1 MSFPLS
7 GHKKLLGRYLAPQR
21 WRVFGLAALL
31 LAGIGLQLI
40 NPQVVRYFI
49 DTAQAGGP
57 LNNLLVA
64 SLAFLIV
71 GLSARALSLAASYTG
86 MHVAWAAT
94 NALRA
99 DLLSHV
105 LRLDMPFHKLHTPG
119 ELIERV
125 DGDPG
130 MLGGFF
136 GQTVV
141 KTAANVLL
149 VAGILAFLYREDA
162 RAGITLTIYAALAV
176 TALAALQGYGTRR
189 WAASRQAWAEQNGYI
204 EEHLAGAE
212 DIRGVGAE
220 AYVQSELTTL
230 ARKVLVVERSARMSQ
245 ALGASVTG
253 FLYVVGY
260 SMGLAVGALLYL
272 RGEVSIGTAFV
283 IVYYIGMLASPLDA
297 LREEAGNLQ
306 QATAGVQRIE
316 SILATRPVVREALSA
331 ELPDGA
337 LELELDDVSFTY
349 RDRPDMAAGDRAL
362 EDISFRL
369 MPGRALGV
377 LGRTGSGKSTLSRL
391 LFRLYDPDA
400 GSIRL
405 GGADLRDIGLSD
417 LRRRAGILTQDVQL
431 FEGSLRDNIALFNP
445 SVKDAAIW
453 EALAALGLRGWVEA
467 MPDRLDTEVA
477 TGGGNLS
484 AGEAQLVAFARLLL
498 RDPGLVI
505 LDEAASRLDP
515 NTERRL
521 ERAID
526 VLLLDRTAI
535 IIAHRIETLLRSDD
549 ILVLE
554 GGRVAEFGRRVE
566 LAADPNSRFSHLLRA
581 GLEEALA

>member
-1 MSFPLS
+1 MQFPYA
-7 GHKKLLGRYLAPQR
+7 GHGKMLGRYLAPQR
-21 WRVFGLAALL
+21 LRVLGLAALL
-31 LAGIGLQLI
+31 LAGIGLQLV
-40 NPQVVRYFI
+40 NPQVIRYFI

-57 LNNLLVA
+57 LDRLLLASLVFLVA
-64 SLAFLIV
+64 
-71 GLSARALSLAASYTG
+71 GLLARALSLAASYSG
-86 MHVAWAAT
+86 MQVAWTAT

-99 DLLSHV
+99 DLLGHV

-130 MLGGFF
+130 MLGAFF
-136 GQTVV
+136 AQTVI
-141 KTAANVLL
+141 KTAANLLL
-149 VAGILAFLYREDA
+149 VAGILAFLYRENA
-162 RAGITLTIYAALAV
+162 RAGVTLTIYTALAV
-176 TALAALQGYGTRR
+176 LALLTLQKYGTRR

-220 AYVQSELTTL
+220 AYVQEGLSAL
-230 ARKVLVVERSARMSQ
+230 AGKLLIVERSARMAQ
-245 ALGASVTG
+245 ALGASITG

-260 SMGLAVGALLYL
+260 GLGLAVGALLYM
-272 RGEVSIGTAFV
+272 RGEVSIGTAFI

-316 SILATRPVVREALSA
+316 SLLAMRPLVQEAPTA
-331 ELPDGA
+331 QLPDGA
-337 LELELDDVSFTY
+337 LEVVLEGVSFAY
-349 RDRPDMAAGDRAL
+349 RDRADHEAGDPVL
-362 EDISFRL
+362 ENVSFHL
-369 MPGRALGV
+369 TPGRILGV
-377 LGRTGSGKSTLSRL
+377 LGRTGSGKSTLTRL
-391 LFRLYDPDA
+391 LFRLYDPDTGA
-400 GSIRL
+400 IRL
-405 GGADLRDIGLSD
+405 GGADLRDVGLGD
-417 LRRRAGILTQDVQL
+417 LRQRAGMVTQDVQL
-431 FEGSLRDNIALFNP
+431 FEGSLRDNIALFDP
-445 SVKDAAIW
+445 DVTDAAIW
-453 EALAALGLRGWVEA
+453 KALEALGLREWVEA
-467 MPDRLDTEVA
+467 MPGGLGTEVA

-515 NTERRL
+515 ITERRL

-526 VLLLDRTAI
+526 GLLVNRTAI
-535 IIAHRIETLLRSDD
+535 IIAHRVATLRRADD
-549 ILVLE
+549 ILVLQ
-554 GGRVAEFGRRVE
+554 GGRVEEFGSRAE
-566 LAADPNSRFSHLLRA
+566 LAADADSRFSRLLRA

>member
-1 MSFPLS
+1 
-7 GHKKLLGRYLAPQR
+7 
-21 WRVFGLAALL
+21 
-31 LAGIGLQLI
+31 
-40 NPQVVRYFI
+40 
-49 DTAQAGGP
+49 
-57 LNNLLVA
+57 
-64 SLAFLIV
+64 
-71 GLSARALSLAASYTG
+71 
-86 MHVAWAAT
+86 
-94 NALRA
+94 
-99 DLLSHV
+99 
-105 LRLDMPFHKLHTPG
+105 
-119 ELIERV
+119 
-125 DGDPG
+125 
-130 MLGGFF
+130 
-136 GQTVV
+136 
-141 KTAANVLL
+141 
-149 VAGILAFLYREDA
+149 
-162 RAGITLTIYAALAV
+162 
-176 TALAALQGYGTRR
+176 
-189 WAASRQAWAEQNGYI
+189 
-204 EEHLAGAE
+204 
-212 DIRGVGAE
+212 
-220 AYVQSELTTL
+220 
-230 ARKVLVVERSARMSQ
+230 
-245 ALGASVTG
+245 
-253 FLYVVGY
+253 
-260 SMGLAVGALLYL
+260 
-272 RGEVSIGTAFV
+272 
-283 IVYYIGMLASPLDA
+283 
-297 LREEAGNLQ
+297 
-306 QATAGVQRIE
+306 
-316 SILATRPVVREALSA
+316 VREALSA

-417 LRRRAGILTQDVQL
+417 LRRRAGMVTQDVQL

>member
-1 MSFPLS
+1 M
-7 GHKKLLGRYLAPQR
+7 Q
-21 WRVFGLAALL
+21 
-31 LAGIGLQLI
+31 
-40 NPQVVRYFI
+40 
-49 DTAQAGGP
+49 
-57 LNNLLVA
+57 
-64 SLAFLIV
+64 
-71 GLSARALSLAASYTG
+71 
-86 MHVAWAAT
+86 VAWTAT

-99 DLLSHV
+99 DLLGHV

-130 MLGGFF
+130 MLGAFF
-136 GQTVV
+136 AQTVI
-141 KTAANVLL
+141 KTAANLLL

-162 RAGITLTIYAALAV
+162 RAGVTLTIYTALAV
-176 TALAALQGYGTRR
+176 LALLALQNYGTRR

-220 AYVQSELTTL
+220 AYVQAGLSAL
-230 ARKVLVVERSARMSQ
+230 AGKLLIVERSARMAQ
-245 ALGASVTG
+245 ALGASITG

-260 SMGLAVGALLYL
+260 GLGLAVGALLYM
-272 RGEVSIGTAFV
+272 RGEVSIGTAFI

-316 SILATRPVVREALSA
+316 SLLAMRPLVQEAPTA
-331 ELPDGA
+331 QLPDGA
-337 LELELDDVSFTY
+337 LEVVLEGVSFAY
-349 RDRPDMAAGDRAL
+349 RDRADHEASDPVL
-362 EDISFRL
+362 ENVSFHL
-369 MPGRALGV
+369 TPGRILGV
-377 LGRTGSGKSTLSRL
+377 LGRTGSGKSTLTRL

-400 GSIRL
+400 GAIRL
-405 GGADLRDIGLSD
+405 GGADLRDVGLD
-417 LRRRAGILTQDVQL
+417 ELRQRAGMVTQDVQL
-431 FEGSLRDNIALFNP
+431 FEGSLRDNIALFDP
-445 SVKDAAIW
+445 DVTDAAIW
-453 EALAALGLRGWVEA
+453 KALEALGLREWVEA
-467 MPDRLDTEVA
+467 MPGGLKTEVA

-515 NTERRL
+515 ITERRL

-526 VLLLDRTAI
+526 GLLANRTAI
-535 IIAHRIETLLRSDD
+535 IIAHRVATLRRADD
-549 ILVLE
+549 ILVLQ
-554 GGRVAEFGRRVE
+554 GGRVEEFGSRAE
-566 LAADPNSRFSHLLRA
+566 LAADAGSRFSRLLRA